1 VKNETIRVLST
12 VKMEA
17 GAPSGGSSSNSTR
30 SEEEELD
37 RQLELIMSRRNEVV
51 NSLHALPT
59 SSSSPLGGPPNCCN
73 LHLIPMKNKSKLQSQ
88 VFSKSTLDI
97 VRGSKQ
103 HVYDDSGVQY
113 LDCVNGTSH
122 VGHCHPQVVAA
133 GHRQMSRLVTSQGF
147 TSDLLSRFVSALLDT
162 MPEPLNVCYLTNSG
176 SEANDLSLR
185 LASSH
190 TGREDIVVLEDGYHG
205 NIGSLIDASP
215 KMHQRMNHK
224 KKDHIHI
231 ARLPDLYRGKYRYG
245 DEQAGAK
252 YAKDLEEVILQAE
265 SKGRRIGAFLF
276 EPMLVIP
283 GVYMPPPSY
292 YQNVFRIIR
301 EHGGLVIADEVQ
313 SGLGR
318 MGNNMWAFMDY
329 GLVPDIVTI
338 GKGLGNGFPMGAVI
352 CSREVSDRLG
362 GYFSTFGGNPVACA
376 IGMSVLEV
384 IKNEK
389 LISSANRV
397 GKHLQKSLLNIK
409 ERFTCVGDV
418 RGSGLVHAVEI
429 VDNKEERIPSPDLA
443 SEIMFGMKTRQV
455 LVAITGKQRNVI
467 LITPPMCFNMEN
479 CQVLVSALE
488 DILTALNQNP
498 SKIAIETIEPELEKP
513 ANKRIRLE
521 DLESEER
528 SDEESVEY
536 DILCEMD

>member
-1 VKNETIRVLST
+1 
-12 VKMEA
+12 M
-17 GAPSGGSSSNSTR
+17 G
-30 SEEEELD
+30 
-37 RQLELIMSRRNEVV
+37 
-51 NSLHALPT
+51 
-59 SSSSPLGGPPNCCN
+59 
-73 LHLIPMKNKSKLQSQ
+73 
-88 VFSKSTLDI
+88 
-97 VRGSKQ
+97 
-103 HVYDDSGVQY
+103 
-113 LDCVNGTSH
+113 
-122 VGHCHPQVVAA
+122 
-133 GHRQMSRLVTSQGF
+133 MSRLVTSQGF

-215 KMHQRMNHK
+215 KMHQRINHK

-231 ARLPDLYRGKYRYG
+231 ARLPDLYRGRYRYG

-292 YQNVFRIIR
+292 YQNVFRIVR
-301 EHGGLVIADEVQ
+301 EHGGLVH
-313 SGLGR
+313 
-318 MGNNMWAFMDY
+318 
-329 GLVPDIVTI
+329 
-338 GKGLGNGFPMGAVI
+338 
-352 CSREVSDRLG
+352 
-362 GYFSTFGGNPVACA
+362 A
-376 IGMSVLEV
+376 I
-384 IKNEK
+384 
-389 LISSANRV
+389 
-397 GKHLQKSLLNIK
+397 
-409 ERFTCVGDV
+409 
-418 RGSGLVHAVEI
+418 EI

-513 ANKRIRLE
+513 ASKRIRLE